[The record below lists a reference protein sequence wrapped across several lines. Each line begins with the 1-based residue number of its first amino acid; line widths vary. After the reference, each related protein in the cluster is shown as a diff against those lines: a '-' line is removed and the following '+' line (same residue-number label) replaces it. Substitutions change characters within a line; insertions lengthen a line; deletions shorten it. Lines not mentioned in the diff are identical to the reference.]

1 MIEVSCGPGRPE
13 GLDRLP
19 AGSGVLLSGSLVA
32 LRDAA
37 QARLAEL
44 LLEGSDPPFDL
55 EGRVVYYTAPAAG
68 RCGLAVASAGP
79 TTSQRMDC
87 WLGMLL
93 SLGASATMGKGPR
106 SEFAVR
112 LCVEHRAPYL
122 AAVGGAGAY
131 YASRVRSSRVLA
143 WPDLGPEAVHELE
156 VLAFPAFV
164 GIDAEGAS
172 MFAAGGG
179 LWE

>member
-1 MIEVSCGPGRPE
+1 MTAVSCSPGRTK
-13 GLDRLP
+13 GLDGLR
-19 AGSGVLLSGSLVA
+19 AGSGVLVSGLLVA

-44 LLEGSDPPFDL
+44 LLEGSSPPFDL
-55 EGRVVYYTAPAAG
+55 DGMIVYYAAPTAG
-68 RCGLAVASAGP
+68 RSGLAVGSAGP
-79 TTSQRMDC
+79 TTSSRMDC

-106 SEFAVR
+106 SRSSVR

-122 AAVGGAGAY
+122 AAIGGAGAY

-143 WPDLGPEAVHELE
+143 WPDLGPEAVHAME
-156 VLAFPAFV
+156 VDSFPAFV
-164 GIDAEGAS
+164 GIDAAGET
-172 MFAAGGG
+172 MFSAGGMA
-179 LWE
+179 